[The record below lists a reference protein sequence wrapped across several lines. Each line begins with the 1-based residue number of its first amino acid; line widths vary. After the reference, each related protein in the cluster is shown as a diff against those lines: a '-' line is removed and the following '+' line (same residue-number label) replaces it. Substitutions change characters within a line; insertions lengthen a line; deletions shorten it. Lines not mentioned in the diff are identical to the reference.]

1 MFSQRTKRGAALS
14 EAGRQSAKQESR
26 PTLQLT
32 CNGTVIQ
39 ELSLDR
45 PQILI
50 GRTEDNDL
58 TIESTYVSRHHIL
71 LIRHGG
77 STILIDLD
85 STNGTFVNS
94 RRVSSHVLAHE
105 DVIAVDRHSMFVQYS
120 INYSDPSMKAD
131 GAWDDFEAADAVI
144 KKALAKIGNLLEK
157 SDTDVL
163 PALSEDAPTVAGF
176 LDDR

>member
-1 MFSQRTKRGAALS
+1 MFPQRTKRGAALT
-14 EAGRQSAKQESR
+14 EAGRQSAKQASL

-32 CNGTVIQ
+32 RNGTVIQ
-39 ELSLDR
+39 ELSLDL

-50 GRTEDNDL
+50 GRTDDNDL
-58 TIESTYVSRHHIL
+58 TIASTYISRHHIL
-71 LIRHGG
+71 LVRHGG

-94 RRVSSHVLAHE
+94 RRVSNHVLAHD

-120 INYSDPSMKAD
+120 IKYSDPSATTD
-131 GAWDDFEAADAVI
+131 ATWDDFEPADVVI
-144 KKALAKIGNLLEK
+144 EKALAKIGSLLEK
-157 SDTDVL
+157 SGTDVL
-163 PALSEDAPTVAGF
+163 PALSENAPTVAGF

>member
-1 MFSQRTKRGAALS
+1 MFSQRTKRGAALT
-14 EAGRQSAKQESR
+14 EAGRESGKHAGL

-32 CNGTVIQ
+32 RNGTIIQ
-39 ELSLDR
+39 ELSLDL

-50 GRTEDNDL
+50 GRTEDNDM
-58 TIESTYVSRHHIL
+58 TIASTYVSRHQIL
-71 LIRHGG
+71 LVRHGG

-94 RRVSSHVLAHE
+94 RRVSNHVLAHD

-120 INYSDPSMKAD
+120 IKYSDPYMTTH
-131 GAWDDFEAADAVI
+131 GTWDDLEPADIVI
-144 KKALAKIGNLLEK
+144 EKALAKIGGLLEK

-163 PALSEDAPTVAGF
+163 PALSESVPTVVGF
-176 LDDR
+176 IDDR